1 MWYNEKQLG
10 GKRMKLIQQLY
21 CVYLELCGGYEKCK
35 VSFEIWRF
43 MMTNDLNRLYERC
56 HGLNGF
62 DEFYAYLGGSW
73 RGVK

>member
-1 MWYNEKQLG
+1 MSE
-10 GKRMKLIQQLY
+10 MKLFQRI
-21 CVYLELCGGYEKCK
+21 YLELCGGYEKCK

>member
-1 MWYNEKQLG
+1 
-10 GKRMKLIQQLY
+10 
-21 CVYLELCGGYEKCK
+21 
-35 VSFEIWRF
+35 
-43 MMTNDLNRLYERC
+43 MTNDLNRLYESC